1 MIFQENGL
9 IAGEGGG
16 KKASSKRQ
24 SAREKKPVNIQD
36 LGYVDKEQLRKGNLV
51 NSEGYKKCERLLTQ
65 LKKHPLGNQFMVAP
79 THIPEYTEKIKEP
92 MDLLKVE
99 KKLKAGL
106 YPSSFHFALDIRK
119 IWNNSWSFN
128 QDGTELY
135 KLTFE
140 ISSYFEN
147 LMKEVGDIQFVTE
160 GSQEIQHL
168 KKKIDKVQNTLKRID
183 STGGISGPTKGIP
196 RDAMDRPMT
205 TQEKTLLKQ
214 QIMSLTQDKLAG
226 MIKIIQDS
234 IDMTNN
240 SQTLEFD
247 IDSLPPRVCR
257 ELEQYASKFST
268 AAKPT
273 KKKPPP
279 KTIKTAPKAAEVIF
293 S

>member
-9 IAGEGGG
+9 IVGEGGG
-16 KKASSKRQ
+16 KKLSSKRQ

-51 NSEGYKKCERLLTQ
+51 NSEGYKKCERVLNL
-65 LKKHPLGNQFMVAP
+65 LKKHELGSQFMVAP
-79 THIPEYTEKIKEP
+79 THIPEYAAKIKEP
-92 MDLLKVE
+92 MDLLRVE
-99 KKLKAGL
+99 KKLKSGL

-140 ISSYFEN
+140 ISSYFEE
-147 LMKEVGDIQFVTE
+147 LMKEVGEIQFVTE

-168 KKKIDKVQNTLKRID
+168 KKRIDKVQNTLKRID
-183 STGGISGPTKGIP
+183 STGGISGSTKGIQ

-214 QIMSLTQDKLAG
+214 QIMGLTQDKLSG

-257 ELEQYASKFST
+257 ELELYVSRFST
-268 AAKPT
+268 TAKTT
-273 KKKPPP
+273 KKKPLP
-279 KTIKTAPKAAEVIF
+279 KSTKAAPKPMEVIF